1 MSGGERIVRAN
12 GVDLCL
18 ETFGDR
24 DAPAILLIAGAQG
37 SMHSWE
43 DAFCERLAAGPRY
56 VIRYDH
62 RDTGRSVTYEPGKPE
77 YTGDDLVDDAVGIL
91 DALGLERAHVVGI
104 SLGGAI
110 AQMVALERPERV
122 ASLTLISTSPAVA
135 GERELPASSA
145 ELRASFDAPPPD
157 WTDHAAVVDFV
168 VASAR
173 PYAARSRPF
182 DEEPWRE
189 LARRDLARSS
199 NIAASANHYLVDGA
213 DSARRLDEISAP
225 TLVLHG
231 TEDPLFPFAHG
242 EALAREIPGAE
253 LVALEQTG
261 HELPKAA
268 WDVAVPAILRHT
280 AASRT
285 LVADGGA
292 SR

>member
-1 MSGGERIVRAN
+1 
-12 GVDLCL
+12 
-18 ETFGDR
+18 
-24 DAPAILLIAGAQG
+24 
-37 SMHSWE
+37 MHSWE

-91 DALGLERAHVVGI
+91 DALRLESAHVVGI
-104 SLGGAI
+104 SMGGAI
-110 AQMVALERPERV
+110 AQIVALERPEKV

-135 GERELPASSA
+135 GERELPPPSE

-157 WTDHAAVVDFV
+157 WSDHAAVVDFV
-168 VASAR
+168 VESAR

-189 LARRDLARSS
+189 LARRDLARSID
-199 NIAASANHYLVDGA
+199 IAASTNHYLVDGA
-213 DSARRLDEISAP
+213 DSNKGLDEIRAP

-231 TEDPLFPFAHG
+231 TEDPLSPFAHG

-253 LVALEQTG
+253 LVALERTG
-261 HELPKAA
+261 HELPQAA

-280 AASRT
+280 S
-285 LVADGGA
+285 G
-292 SR
+292 